1 MVSHYFLT
9 AVLWFEPAQA
19 YVVTKLLNTPTT
31 RLQTHAGHV
40 RQHLHSDGRRVLSI
54 LPHAISRELKLDRGS
69 IAWCTAQE
77 RWCLM
82 EKRRKKRGQWHHR
95 GRPFRME

>member
-40 RQHLHSDGRRVLSI
+40 RQHLHSDGG
-54 LPHAISRELKLDRGS
+54 RG
-69 IAWCTAQE
+69 
-77 RWCLM
+77 
-82 EKRRKKRGQWHHR
+82 G
-95 GRPFRME
+95 GG

>member
-54 LPHAISRELKLDRGS
+54 LPHAISRELKLDWGS

-77 RWCLM
+77 RWRSGMTLQGIAW
-82 EKRRKKRGQWHHR
+82 EPLQLLRRRA
-95 GRPFRME
+95 